1 VPRLDEVTRAADAA
15 ATALKARKKERKAA
29 RRRAKELHRQTQDA
43 RGLADSTKRAL
54 AGEVDE
60 APDLVAL
67 GTRGLGGLRRLVLG
81 STASAVVHH
90 APCSGGVGSLTPG
103 QLRLTRGAFDRA
115 QDPVPC
121 QYADAGSARAATGVY
136 RPLG

>member
-1 VPRLDEVTRAADAA
+1 MPRLDEVTRAADAA

-103 QLRLTRGAFDRA
+103 QVRSTRGAFDRA
-115 QDPVPC
+115 QDPHGWC
-121 QYADAGSARAATGVY
+121 HANSEC
-136 RPLG
+136 LGLS